1 MQAQPMILPQ
11 GDFARGM
18 RAISSDAGSSFV
30 RGDFAGGLRT
40 SPESFSTRTF
50 ATGQATQQASVSCGH
65 FATGQSGA
73 FQHARVRHSHPD
85 RHGHHAP
92 SVVGAPV
99 TETGLS

>member
-18 RAISSDAGSSFV
+18 RAIAGDAGASFG

-40 SPESFSTRTF
+40 TPESLSTRTF
-50 ATGQATQQASVSCGH
+50 ATGQTTLPANGLCGH

-73 FQHARVRHSHPD
+73 IEHARTRHSHAG
-85 RHGHHAP
+85 RQGHHAP

-99 TETGLS
+99 TESGLS